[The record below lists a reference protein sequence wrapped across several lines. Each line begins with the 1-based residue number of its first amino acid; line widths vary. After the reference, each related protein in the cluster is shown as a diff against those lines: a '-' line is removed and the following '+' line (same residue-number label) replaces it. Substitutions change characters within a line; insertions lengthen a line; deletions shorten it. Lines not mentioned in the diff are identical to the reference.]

1 MYDLQNGGLRKRRG
15 GNLDFGD
22 WDSDDDD
29 EDAEERR
36 RRWELRREEMKRR
49 ILEDENLGK
58 LGILAV
64 SNEDTYSVSYESQN
78 SGFCQRGIVL
88 HAQYRRRTRL
98 SCRR

>member
-1 MYDLQNGGLRKRRG
+1 MHDLQNGGLRKRRG

-22 WDSDDDD
+22 WDSDDDDD

-58 LGILAV
+58 LGILAL
-64 SNEDTYSVSYESQN
+64 SHQLTYSVSCESQD
-78 SGFCQRGIVL
+78 SSLCQRNIFL
-88 HAQYRRRTRL
+88 HAQPRR
-98 SCRR
+98 

>member
-1 MYDLQNGGLRKRRG
+1 VERERDEKFVQGLMHDLQNGGLRRRRG
-15 GNLDFGD
+15 GNLDIGD

-58 LGILAV
+58 LGI
-64 SNEDTYSVSYESQN
+64 
-78 SGFCQRGIVL
+78 FP
-88 HAQYRRRTRL
+88 
-98 SCRR
+98 